1 MTSAILILLITFVV
15 LLLLNVPVAFCLG
28 LATVFTML
36 ASIDV
41 MPAAST
47 AAQRLATGLDSF
59 TLLAIPFFILSG
71 YIMGKGGIA
80 RRLINF
86 ALALVGALPGG
97 LAFVNIVACM
107 LFGSISGSAIATSA
121 AIGSFMHPK
130 MVENNYSP
138 QFSAAINIASST
150 TGLIIPPSNV
160 LIVYSLASGGVSI
173 AALFVAGY
181 LPGLLLGGALMIVA
195 GVWAHRKGFGRGVR
209 LPLRQVLRHFIDA
222 VLGLSLVVIVIGGIV
237 GGIFTA
243 TEAAAVAVIYSLIL
257 SMLIYR
263 EVKVSDLSDIL
274 TDSIVTTAVVML
286 LIGTSMGLSWVLS
299 YENIPQSIAAA
310 LVAVSHHEV
319 VLLLIINAILL
330 IVGIFM
336 DMTPAILIFTP
347 IFLPVAVEVGVDPV
361 HFGILM
367 VFNLCIGLTTP
378 PVGTVLFAGAGVAKV
393 PITDIIRPLVPLYLA
408 MLVCLMLVTFLPE
421 ITLFLPRLLGL

>member
-1 MTSAILILLITFVV
+1 
-15 LLLLNVPVAFCLG
+15 
-28 LATVFTML
+28 
-36 ASIDV
+36 
-41 MPAAST
+41 
-47 AAQRLATGLDSF
+47 
-59 TLLAIPFFILSG
+59 
-71 YIMGKGGIA
+71 
-80 RRLINF
+80 
-86 ALALVGALPGG
+86 
-97 LAFVNIVACM
+97 
-107 LFGSISGSAIATSA
+107 
-121 AIGSFMHPK
+121 
-130 MVENNYSP
+130 
-138 QFSAAINIASST
+138 
-150 TGLIIPPSNV
+150 
-160 LIVYSLASGGVSI
+160 
-173 AALFVAGY
+173 
-181 LPGLLLGGALMIVA
+181 MIVA
-195 GVWAHRKGFGRGVR
+195 GVWAHQKGFGRGVR
-209 LPLRQVLRHFIDA
+209 LPLRQVFQHFVDA

-299 YENIPQSIAAA
+299 YENIPQSIATA
-310 LVAVSHHEV
+310 LVAVSHHGV

-330 IVGIFM
+330 VVGIFM

-393 PITDIIRPLVPLYLA
+393 PITDIIRPLLPLYLA